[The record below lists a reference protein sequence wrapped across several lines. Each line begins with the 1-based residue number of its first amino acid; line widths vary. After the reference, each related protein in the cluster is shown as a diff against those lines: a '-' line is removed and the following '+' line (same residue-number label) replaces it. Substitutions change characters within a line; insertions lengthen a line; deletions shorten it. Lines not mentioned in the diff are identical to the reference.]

1 MSLLRLLLI
10 DRSNPVFVQ
19 SARALAGAARDL
31 PLQIIFV
38 SDKEPSSIEGNLEI
52 VNIHDVAQKK
62 DIRTLE
68 AAYGFSV
75 HRALI
80 PERAFFDYSS
90 FRRCQRYSNLEIEDI
105 ERLVTPYLN
114 AFDYLIREKADLVI
128 EGLADNFM
136 TSLAG
141 RIAQHCKKPFFMNM
155 AYYWWPDGLIFA
167 DRLDQTCSE
176 IDRRYA
182 EYRANPALIDRA
194 KVDSVFSEKRF
205 RPSAVGYSLKM
216 RLQQLFARRTSYEP
230 FSLRN
235 WVCRRLS
242 AVVSRIAI
250 RHWLNAEG
258 RPRDEE
264 FVLFPLHVLPEAT
277 LLGSAPEIA
286 DQFALLKNMSMH
298 LPFGVRLYVKEH
310 PAQQL
315 GFGLDYGFYR
325 RLTSLPNVR
334 YFKASANLHEM
345 LTHRGCLGVAVINGT
360 VGLEAAMIYRKPV
373 FVFGPALYGVGDCF
387 IKPKN
392 YEEFFAAIQTIRR
405 GEFQFDEEALYAL
418 LQAFDDAVTRADV
431 DLAATKSWTET
442 AMGGVLI
449 IRQFLVEFIERRA
462 RAPETQ
468 PVPRQMQ

>member
-1 MSLLRLLLI
+1 MLRVLLI

-19 SARALAGAARDL
+19 SARALAEAARDL
-31 PLQIIFV
+31 PVQIIFV
-38 SDKEPSSIEGNLEI
+38 SDKEPSSVEGNLEI
-52 VNIHDVAQKK
+52 VNIHDVAQNK

-68 AAYGFSV
+68 AAYGLSV
-75 HRALI
+75 HRALV

-90 FRRCQRYSNLEIEDI
+90 FRRCQRYSNLGIEDI

-114 AFDYLIREKADLVI
+114 AFDYLIRERADLVI

-141 RIAQHCKKPFFMNM
+141 RIAQHYKKPFFMNM
-155 AYYWWPDGLIFA
+155 AYYWWPDGLLLV
-167 DRLDQTCSE
+167 DRLDQTSSE

-194 KVDSVFSEKRF
+194 KVDSVFSEKRV
-205 RPSAVGYSLKM
+205 RPAAVGYNLKM

-230 FSLRN
+230 FSLAN
-235 WVCRRLS
+235 WICRRLS
-242 AVVSRIAI
+242 AVVSRLAI
-250 RHWLNAEG
+250 RHWLRAEE

-360 VGLEAAMIYRKPV
+360 VGLEAAMTYQKPV

-392 YEEFFAAIQTIRR
+392 FEEFFDEIQRIRR
-405 GEFQFDEEALYAL
+405 GEFEFDEQAMYAI
-418 LQAFDDAVTRADV
+418 LQAFDEAVTRADV
-431 DLAATKSWTET
+431 DFARSRNWTEF
-442 AMGGVLI
+442 AICGVPILRKFI
-449 IRQFLVEFIERRA
+449 SDRLGRDGRDTVVEERR
-462 RAPETQ
+462 
-468 PVPRQMQ
+468 

>member
-1 MSLLRLLLI
+1 MLRVLLI

-31 PLQIIFV
+31 PVQIIFV

-52 VNIHDVAQKK
+52 VNIYDVAQKK
-62 DIRTLE
+62 DIRALE

-90 FRRCQRYSNLEIEDI
+90 FRRCQRYSDLEIEDI
-105 ERLVTPYLN
+105 ERLITPYLN

-141 RIAQHCKKPFFMNM
+141 RIAQHYKKPFFMNM
-155 AYYWWPDGLIFA
+155 AYYWWPDGLLFV
-167 DRLDQTCSE
+167 DRLDQTSSE
-176 IDRRYA
+176 IDRRYS
-182 EYRANPALIDRA
+182 EYRANPALIDKA
-194 KVDSVFSEKRF
+194 KVDHVFSEKRF
-205 RPSAVGYSLKM
+205 RPAAVGYNLKM
-216 RLQQLFARRTSYEP
+216 RLQQLAARRTSYEP
-230 FSLRN
+230 FSLAN
-235 WVCRRLS
+235 WICRRLS
-242 AVVSRIAI
+242 AMVSRQAI
-250 RHWLNAEG
+250 RHLLRAEE
-258 RPRDEE
+258 RPHDEE

-286 DQFALLKNMSMH
+286 DQFTLLKNMSMH
-298 LPFGVRLYVKEH
+298 LPYGVRLYVKEH

-360 VGLEAAMIYRKPV
+360 VGLEAAMTYRKPV

-392 YEEFFAAIQTIRR
+392 YEEFFSTIQNIRA
-405 GEFQFDEEALYAL
+405 GGYKFDEEALYAVL
-418 LQAFDDAVTRADV
+418 LAFDDAVTRAGI
-431 DLAATKSWTET
+431 DLAGTKNWTEF
-442 AMGGVLI
+442 AMGGVPIL
-449 IRQFLVEFIERRA
+449 RQFLVDFIA
-462 RAPETQ
+462 RGTRGTKLESAARQTQ
-468 PVPRQMQ
+468 